1 MKRNLICLILVLFA
15 CNLYGQSVKG
25 FHFQT
30 AVRNLSGHLIVE
42 KTIGVKAS
50 IIDSADSKIIYS
62 ELFTQN
68 VGYSGQLDL
77 NIGKGNT
84 IAGSFDSINWGQ
96 GKYLLQI
103 SLDLNGGS
111 NYTIVNTHPFT
122 SVPYALWSKTMEGVV
137 SKKAVKRDLIPNP
150 KIGQVIFCSD
160 CGDGEFQVFN
170 GVEWVNAIG
179 SPKTKGPVLV
189 QQLFIELADPFNYN
203 RQLIDGSLPLK
214 AIALPDSAADK
225 TVVWSIEETN
235 IASIDQDGVLVVNDT
250 GSVTIIAT
258 AHDCGGASTSVTYR
272 FIPEPIDPINVVD
285 LTILGDTS
293 TFIGQTKMHL
303 ARLDTIGFL
312 DTAIWTSLDTS
323 IASVDTLG
331 SVTGKKVGST
341 YIVATYSMN
350 SAIKDTIP
358 FHVRAIPIPYNV
370 IYPTITVEGFNGD
383 TQTVFIQRYAN
394 IPFPKI
400 FATDDI
406 EDTITYEVQY
416 LDENYNVTT
425 YDSNAMG
432 NFILIVSAEDSFKNK
447 TIDTL
452 SIVIGDREGP
462 KIQIEGGLEVGDTL
476 VSSNLNSLLFP
487 SAIALD
493 EDGDTLQVQI
503 NAINY
508 SPGNVGHFFLEY
520 YAIDSNNNATRDTLI
535 LSIYDSLA
543 PIISFVD
550 TTRSGDTLQV
560 SQGIR
565 YDLPKAIA
573 TDNGKDTIDVEIY
586 TGGFDTLT
594 IGCYKIDYAAID
606 SFGNAD
612 TLSIYAKVNDNTPPE
627 ILNPTD
633 FTRIIK
639 SIERDT
645 FKIGKVM
652 AVDNVGI
659 ASYSLRWLPINE
671 NYSGYIAINDSGEI
685 FISDPG
691 GDVFNADYYY
701 RIYVTDSSGLQDST
715 TLVLVQGKGSLRD
728 IRAKQHKEASWVG
741 LGRAYG
747 SPDDYEDKVSLS
759 YNIGDTLLF
768 MTASDFK
775 ENSFDTLRFDSINP
789 GAGSSDFDLVN
800 SNGIYYLKLKNN
812 FDTSVRKEY
821 NLLFQF
827 YTTSSITNIQ
837 SKIPLEVK
845 LTVQSLRESNP
856 ELNNLIPPTVNT
868 DTLKVKDILLSSG
881 GGSNYACPLAFAN
894 GIMGDL
900 ADVMDAVVT
909 ALPIIPDSTKPFIAK
924 SLMNKLPAYFWLR
937 KDNGKIRLNMKIPVK
952 GKTVEIEYVS
962 ASSNGKECYWVVLL
976 DKLKPSKVSSRLSSL
991 DNDTRAGIVVTTT
1004 AITEKD
1010 FECIKIPCLDVKAGA
1025 HVVAF
1030 GKPLTP
1036 SITGGFG
1043 SAMVDPTAFAV
1054 VSPLTSGFSD
1064 PNLKLTMG
1072 LKADFQTEF
1081 NKELVKRMDLN
1092 SAAAQAAIKAAE
1104 KGVIAAQNAA
1114 NSAVSKLTGDKIRLN
1129 QIIKIYDYYNNLLQ
1143 HQKTVAATAR
1153 ATFDVAANTLKGILT
1168 DDEICTPGVCLV
1180 PCLYMGR
1187 CCVWKACVPCPRGCG
1202 CEVRAPQ
1209 ICVPNPVALALAETF
1224 GKETM
1229 QGATRALDNATN
1241 YLNWIQSNVNH
1252 YANLKNAQEAII
1264 AASEKAVETAQAGI
1278 STAQSALAQVH
1289 INTGDLGKVADYIL
1303 KHALNKAVTTSKFT
1317 FVTTVAS
1324 VNNGTLTGTLSFDAT
1339 LLGVTNVSVTSPNF
1353 TLNGNNMEAAVKAV
1367 VNQLI
1372 DLIP

>member
-1 MKRNLICLILVLFA
+1 MA
-15 CNLYGQSVKG
+15 CNLNGQTVKG

-30 AVRNLSGHLIVE
+30 AVRNLSGDLIVE
-42 KTIGVKAS
+42 RTIGVKAS
-50 IIDSADSKIIYS
+50 IIDSSSSNIKYS
-62 ELFTQN
+62 ELFILDI
-68 VGYSGQLDL
+68 GYSGQLDL

-84 IAGSFDSINWGQ
+84 ISGSFDSINWAN
-96 GKYLLQI
+96 GKYLLEI

-122 SVPYALWSKTMEGVV
+122 SVPYALFSKTMEGLV

-150 KIGQVIFCSD
+150 KTGQVIYCSD

-170 GVEWVNAIG
+170 GIEWVNAIG

-203 RQLIDGSLPLK
+203 RQLIDGSLPFK

-225 TVVWSIEETN
+225 TVVWSIKETD
-235 IASIDQDGVLVVNDT
+235 IASIGQDGVLVVNDT
-250 GSVTIIAT
+250 GSVTITAT

-272 FIPEPIDPINVVD
+272 FIPEPIDPIYVVD

-370 IYPTITVEGFNGD
+370 IYPTITVEGFDGD

-394 IPFPKI
+394 VPFPEI
-400 FATDDI
+400 FAIDDI
-406 EDTITYEVQY
+406 EDTIAYEAQF
-416 LDENYNVTT
+416 LDENYNEVS
-425 YDSNAMG
+425 YDSNKMG
-432 NFILIVSAEDSFKNK
+432 NYVLIVSAEDSFKNK

-452 SIVIGDREGP
+452 MIEIGDRQAP
-462 KIQIEGGLEVGDTL
+462 IFQITGGLERGDTIL
-476 VSSNLNSLLFP
+476 TSNLQTKIFP
-487 SAIALD
+487 KSIALD
-493 EDGDTLQVQI
+493 EDGDTLQVQV
-503 NAINY
+503 NAIGFN
-508 SPGNVGHFFLEY
+508 PGNIGMYLVEY
-520 YAIDSNNNATRDTLI
+520 YAIDSNGNEARDTLV
-535 LSIYDSLA
+535 LSILDSMA
-543 PIISFVD
+543 PIISFID
-550 TTRSGDTLQV
+550 TTKAGDTLQV
-560 SQGIR
+560 SQGIG

-573 TDNGKDTIDVEIY
+573 IDNGKDTLVVEIQEN
-586 TGGFDTLT
+586 GFDTLT
-594 IGCYKIDYAAID
+594 MGCYEIYYAAMD
-606 SFGNAD
+606 SSGNTD
-612 TLSIYAKVNDNTPPE
+612 TISLIAKVNDNTPPV
-627 ILNPTD
+627 ITNPTD

-639 SIERDT
+639 SIEKDT
-645 FKIGKVM
+645 LNIGKVI

-671 NYSGYIAINDSGEI
+671 NYSGYIEINDSGEI

-691 GDVFNADYYY
+691 GDVFNADFHY

-715 TLVLVQGKGSLRD
+715 TLVLVQGKGALRD
-728 IRAKQHKEASWVG
+728 IRVKQHKEASWVG

-747 SPDDYEDKVSLS
+747 SPDDYEDKVRLS
-759 YNIGDTLLF
+759 YNIGDTVLY
-768 MTASDFK
+768 MTASDFR
-775 ENSFDTLRFDSINP
+775 ENSFDTLRFDSLNP
-789 GAGSSDFDLVN
+789 GAGSGDFDLVN
-800 SNGIYYLKLKNN
+800 SNGIYYLKLKND
-812 FDTSVRKEY
+812 FDTTVRKEY

-827 YTTSSITNIQ
+827 YTTNSITNIK

-881 GGSNYACPLAFAN
+881 GGSNFACPLAFAN

-900 ADVMDAVVT
+900 ADVMDAGVT
-909 ALPIIPDSTKPFIAK
+909 ALPIIPDGTARYIAK
-924 SLMNKLPAYFWLR
+924 SLMTKLPAYFWLR

-962 ASSNGKECYWVVLL
+962 TSSNGKECYWIVLL
-976 DKLKPSKVSSRLSSL
+976 DKLKPSKVSNRLRQL

-1004 AITEKD
+1004 SITEKD
-1010 FECIKIPCLDVKAGA
+1010 FECIKLPCLDVKAGA

-1036 SITGGFG
+1036 SVTGGFG

-1054 VSPLTSGFSD
+1054 VTPLSSGFSD
-1064 PNLKLTMG
+1064 PNLTLTLG
-1072 LKADFQTEF
+1072 LKADFQAEF
-1081 NKELVKRMDLN
+1081 NRELVKRFDLN
-1092 SAAAQAAIKAAE
+1092 SASAQLAIQTAE
-1104 KGVIAAQNAA
+1104 KAVIAAQNLA
-1114 NSAVSKLTGDKIRLN
+1114 NNAVSKLTGDKVKLN
-1129 QIIKIYDYYNNLLQ
+1129 HYIKLFNHFNKLRIAQNGA
-1143 HQKTVAATAR
+1143 VAAAQSS
-1153 ATFDVAANTLKGILT
+1153 FNAANKILTGILT
-1168 DDEICTPGVCLV
+1168 DDEVCTPGICLV

-1202 CEVRAPQ
+1202 CDVRAPQ

-1224 GKETM
+1224 GKNTM
-1229 QGATRALDNATN
+1229 QGVTRTLNNATY
-1241 YLNWIQSNVNH
+1241 YLNWLTSQANH
-1252 YANLKNAQEAII
+1252 YANLKNAQQAIVL
-1264 AASEKAVETAQAGI
+1264 ASEQAVSAAQTGI
-1278 STAQSALAQVH
+1278 STAQAGLAAAH

-1303 KHALNKAVTTSKFT
+1303 KHALNKSVSTSKIT

-1324 VNNGTLTGTLSFDAT
+1324 VNNGTITGTLNFDASI
-1339 LLGVTNVSVTSPNF
+1339 LGLPSVSVSSPNF
-1353 TLNGNNMEAAVKAV
+1353 SLSGNNMEAAVKAV
-1367 VNQLI
+1367 VAQLI